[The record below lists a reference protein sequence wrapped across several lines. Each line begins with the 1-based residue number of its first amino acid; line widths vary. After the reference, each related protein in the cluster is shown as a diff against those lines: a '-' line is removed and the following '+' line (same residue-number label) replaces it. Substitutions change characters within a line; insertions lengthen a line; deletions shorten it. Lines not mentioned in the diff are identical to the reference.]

1 MSLFKEII
9 LQLFFALAP
18 FVAYNIYY
26 RDKLRNYSPWFILA
40 TSSACLLLSMTFASS
55 RTEGL
60 IFDIRYV
67 MIFFAL
73 VYGGLQ
79 TAVILSLEFVVYRF
93 YIGGQGASVSL
104 FILACSFGLSLILCE
119 WYKSTYRK
127 SLVTFTAGVVF
138 SVVPLGLVYFFF
150 PAQVMLHLPFHM
162 VVIPI
167 QNALGVWLLM
177 SLFSKSVADKD
188 LFIRHAQH
196 EKIETMSHVAAS
208 LAHEV
213 RNPLTAVKGFLKLIR
228 ENPDNHAKIDQYI
241 AISLEEI
248 QRTETILSDYL
259 SISKPRAERSE
270 LVDLSEQLQAI
281 GEVMSPFA
289 NMNNVELEI
298 HTPGEPL
305 RMMANPDEIKQVLLN
320 FIKNAVEACSEV
332 PNGKV
337 SLRLT
342 SEDRHALLTIKD
354 NGIGMNES
362 QMNRLGSIYF
372 STKSNG
378 TGLGLTYSYQVIHAL
393 GGSVMVTSRAQHG
406 TKFAITL
413 PLGSW
418 DNALGPN

>member
-18 FVAYNIYY
+18 FVIYNIYY

-67 MIFFAL
+67 MIFFSL

-79 TAVILSLEFVVYRF
+79 TLLILLIEFAAYRM
-93 YIGGQGASVSL
+93 YIGGQGAPVSL
-104 FILACSFGLSLILCE
+104 LIVASAFGLSLILHR
-119 WYKSTYRK
+119 WYRNTYRK
-127 SLVTFTAGVVF
+127 ALVTFVAGIVF
-138 SVVPLGLVYFFF
+138 ASVPLIMVYFFF
-150 PAQVMLHLPFHM
+150 PVQTQENLPFHLF
-162 VVIPI
+162 VIPL
-167 QNALGVWLLM
+167 QNALGIWLLM
-177 SLFSKSVADKD
+177 SLFSKAVADKE
-188 LFIRHAQH
+188 LFIKHAQH

-228 ENPDNHAKIDQYI
+228 ENPENRVKMEQYI
-241 AISLEEI
+241 TISLEEI

-259 SISKPRAERSE
+259 SISKPHAQRRE
-270 LVDLSEQLQAI
+270 LIDLCGQMQAI

-289 NMNNVELEI
+289 NMHNVGLEI
-298 HTPGEPL
+298 QKPEEAV
-305 RMMANPDEIKQVLLN
+305 RIMANPDEIKQVLLN

-332 PNGKV
+332 PNGRV
-337 SLRLT
+337 ILRLT
-342 SEDRHALLTIKD
+342 TEDRHAVLTIKD
-354 NGIGMNES
+354 NGVGMSES
-362 QMNRLGSIYF
+362 QINRLGSIYF
-372 STKSNG
+372 STKTNG

-393 GGSVMVTSRAQHG
+393 GGSVMVTSKAQVG
-406 TKFAITL
+406 TKFAILL
-413 PLGSW
+413 PLGS
-418 DNALGPN
+418 AES

>member
-18 FVAYNIYY
+18 FVIYNIYY

-67 MIFFAL
+67 MIFFSL

-79 TAVILSLEFVVYRF
+79 TLLILLIEFAAYRM
-93 YIGGQGASVSL
+93 YIGGQGAPVSL
-104 FILACSFGLSLILCE
+104 LIVASAFGLSLILHR
-119 WYKSTYRK
+119 WYRNTYRK
-127 SLVTFTAGVVF
+127 ALVTFVAGIVF
-138 SVVPLGLVYFFF
+138 ASVPLIMVYFFF
-150 PAQVMLHLPFHM
+150 PVQTQENLPFHLF
-162 VVIPI
+162 VIPL
-167 QNALGVWLLM
+167 QNALGIWLLM
-177 SLFSKSVADKD
+177 SLFSKAVADKE
-188 LFIRHAQH
+188 LFIKHAQH

-228 ENPDNHAKIDQYI
+228 ENPENRVKMEQYI
-241 AISLEEI
+241 TISLEEI

-259 SISKPRAERSE
+259 SISKPHAQRRE
-270 LVDLSEQLQAI
+270 LIDLCGQMQAI

-289 NMNNVELEI
+289 NMHNVGLEI
-298 HTPGEPL
+298 QKPEEAV
-305 RMMANPDEIKQVLLN
+305 RIMANPDEIKQVLLN

-332 PNGKV
+332 PNGRV
-337 SLRLT
+337 ILRLT
-342 SEDRHALLTIKD
+342 TEDRHAVLTIKD
-354 NGIGMNES
+354 NGVGMSES
-362 QMNRLGSIYF
+362 QINRLGSIYF
-372 STKSNG
+372 STKTNG

-393 GGSVMVTSRAQHG
+393 GGSVMVTSKAQVG
-406 TKFAITL
+406 TKFAILL
-413 PLGSW
+413 PLGSVES
-418 DNALGPN
+418 

>member
-18 FVAYNIYY
+18 FVVYNIYY

-67 MIFFAL
+67 MMFFSL
-73 VYGGLQ
+73 VYGGLP
-79 TAVILSLEFVVYRF
+79 TSLILLAEFAAYRV
-93 YIGGQGASVSL
+93 YIGGQGAPVSL
-104 FILACSFGLSLILCE
+104 LIVACAFVLSLFLYH
-119 WYKSTYRK
+119 WYRNTYRK
-127 SLVTFTAGVVF
+127 TLVTLVAGIVF
-138 SVVPLGLVYFFF
+138 ASVPLTLVYLFF
-150 PAQVMLHLPFHM
+150 PGQTLENLPFHLF
-162 VVIPI
+162 VIPL
-167 QNALGVWLLM
+167 QNALGIWLLM
-177 SLFSKSVADKD
+177 SLFSKAVADKD
-188 LFIRHAQH
+188 LFIKHAQN

-228 ENPDNHAKIDQYI
+228 ENPENRTKMEQYI

-270 LVDLSEQLQAI
+270 LINLCTQMQAI
-281 GEVMSPFA
+281 GEVMSPYA
-289 NMNNVELEI
+289 NMHNVGLEI
-298 HTPGEPL
+298 HKPEEPV
-305 RMMANPDEIKQVLLN
+305 RIMANPDEIKQVLLN

-332 PNGKV
+332 PNGRVILK
-337 SLRLT
+337 LAT
-342 SEDRHALLTIKD
+342 EEPHAVLTIKD
-354 NGIGMNES
+354 NGIGMSES
-362 QMNRLGSIYF
+362 QMSRLGSIYF
-372 STKSNG
+372 STKTSG

-393 GGSVMVTSRAQHG
+393 GGSVMVTSKAQVG
-406 TKFAITL
+406 TKFAILL
-413 PLGSW
+413 PLGMVKS
-418 DNALGPN
+418 